1 MAKAVKGA
9 EKAQPADAVEEAP
22 EPPRPP
28 WMTVAGWLA
37 AAFSVLYIIVISA
50 VRVGHQEVP
59 YEDAPD
65 ETRVITQAQVD
76 AFNDAD
82 VYTGEDSDTGA

>member
-22 EPPRPP
+22 QLPRPP

-37 AAFSVLYIIVISA
+37 AVFSVLCMIVVSTVWVRQQELRTRTRPRKSA
-50 VRVGHQEVP
+50 SSPRLRW
-59 YEDAPD
+59 
-65 ETRVITQAQVD
+65 TR
-76 AFNDAD
+76 
-82 VYTGEDSDTGA
+82 